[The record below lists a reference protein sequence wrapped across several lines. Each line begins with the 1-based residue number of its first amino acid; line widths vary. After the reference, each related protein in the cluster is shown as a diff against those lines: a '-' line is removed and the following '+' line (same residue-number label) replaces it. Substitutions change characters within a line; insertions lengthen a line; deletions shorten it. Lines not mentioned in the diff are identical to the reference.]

1 MVLLRT
7 PLVLLVVW
15 TAVRWSGL
23 DAVTPLAQLVS
34 YTPYAAAAAV
44 LPVLLAG
51 VLRRWCALAVG
62 LAVLVALAVA
72 VLPRAM
78 PADRGR
84 GVPDGAALRVLTVNL
99 LYGEASA
106 VAVVDLVRR
115 EHVDV
120 LTTQELTSEGIA
132 ELDAAGLVT
141 LLPHRVLRLRPEGG
155 GSGVYARLQLADRGG
170 LGRATTFEM
179 AVAGLTYANR
189 QIEVV
194 AVHPMSPLPGGAV
207 ASWRRDLGL
216 LPGPD
221 PGDGLRLLVG
231 DFNATLDHGALRR
244 LLRRGYLDAA
254 DEVGAGLTPTWPSG
268 RATALAAFDPPPVT
282 IDHVL
287 VERGVAVAAVRVHD
301 VPGSDH
307 RAVLADLRLT
317 PRA

>member
-1 MVLLRT
+1 MVLLRA

-62 LAVLVALAVA
+62 LTVLVALAVA

-84 GVPDGAALRVLTVNL
+84 GVPDAAALRVLTVNL

-141 LLPHRVLRLRPEGG
+141 LLPHRVLRLRPEG
-155 GSGVYARLQLADRGG
+155 
-170 LGRATTFEM
+170 
-179 AVAGLTYANR
+179 
-189 QIEVV
+189 
-194 AVHPMSPLPGGAV
+194 
-207 ASWRRDLGL
+207 
-216 LPGPD
+216 
-221 PGDGLRLLVG
+221 
-231 DFNATLDHGALRR
+231 
-244 LLRRGYLDAA
+244 
-254 DEVGAGLTPTWPSG
+254 
-268 RATALAAFDPPPVT
+268 
-282 IDHVL
+282 
-287 VERGVAVAAVRVHD
+287 
-301 VPGSDH
+301 
-307 RAVLADLRLT
+307 
-317 PRA
+317 